1 MCLLSIFVRKI
12 TCEGKQSLV
21 LMNHTVICV
30 AFGAAGGNKQ
40 ASASQVNFKQF
51 S

>member
-1 MCLLSIFVRKI
+1 MSTGIFLVRLPVKE
-12 TCEGKQSLV
+12 TKSSFNQP
-21 LMNHTVICV
+21 HRKCV